1 MDTRGEKS
9 SSTRKPQMDE
19 THTPAIEHD
28 LNPDH
33 LAGQNIGSI
42 TDRQVSLPTAYDRKD
57 VQRILADFND
67 EDLKHIPI
75 LSTGTRLEQGAV
87 YVDLLDEQREE
98 FKTAGAAS
106 ARDDQL
112 LVPKDRVPYWIWNR
126 LIHEEKPGQG

>member
-1 MDTRGEKS
+1 MDIRGEKS
-9 SSTRKPQMDE
+9 SATRKPQQE
-19 THTPAIEHD
+19 EQHPPAVEHD

-33 LAGQNIGSI
+33 MAGQNISPI

-57 VQRILADFND
+57 VQRVLREFND

-75 LSTGTRLEQGAV
+75 LPAGTRLEQGAT
-87 YVDLLDEQREE
+87 YVDLLDDRREE
-98 FKTAGAAS
+98 FKTIAAAS
-106 ARDDQL
+106 AGENQM

>member
-9 SSTRKPQMDE
+9 SPTRKPQMDE
-19 THTPAIEHD
+19 KHPPAIEHE

-33 LAGQNIGSI
+33 LAGQSTGPI
-42 TDRQVSLPTAYDRKD
+42 TDREVSLPTAYDRKD
-57 VQRILADFND
+57 VQRILVDFND

-75 LSTGTRLEQGAV
+75 LTTGTRLEQGAT
-87 YVDLLDEQREE
+87 YVDLFDKRRQE
-98 FKTAGAAS
+98 FKTTGAAS

-126 LIHEEKPGQG
+126 LIQEEKPGQG